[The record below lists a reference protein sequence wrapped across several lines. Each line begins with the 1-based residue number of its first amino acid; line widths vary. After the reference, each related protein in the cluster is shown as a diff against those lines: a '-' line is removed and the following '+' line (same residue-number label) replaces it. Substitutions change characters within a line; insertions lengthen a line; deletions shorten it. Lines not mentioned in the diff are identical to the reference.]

1 MATVIESDEKL
12 KEIFKSAIVEV
23 LQERQELVREI
34 LDEIVE
40 DIAFS
45 KAIAEGEQTPRV
57 SRESVFEALENVNLR
72 SNLTKASSKISRP

>member
-1 MATVIESDEKL
+1 MATVIESDERL
-12 KEIFKSAIVEV
+12 KEVFKSAIVEV

-34 LDEIVE
+34 LDDIIE

-57 SRESVFEALENVNLR
+57 SRESVFEVLETVN
-72 SNLTKASSKISRP
+72 

>member
-1 MATVIESDEKL
+1 MAAIIESDERL
-12 KEIFKSAIVEV
+12 KQLLKSAIVEV

-34 LDEIVE
+34 LEEVIE

-57 SRESVFEALENVNLR
+57 SRESVFDVLESVN
-72 SNLTKASSKISRP
+72 

>member
-1 MATVIESDEKL
+1 MATVIESDERL
-12 KEIFKSAIVEV
+12 KEVFKSAIVEV

-34 LDEIVE
+34 LGDIIE

-57 SRESVFEALENVNLR
+57 NRESVFEVLKSVN
-72 SNLTKASSKISRP
+72 

>member
-12 KEIFKSAIVEV
+12 KEVFKSAIVEV

-34 LDEIVE
+34 LAEVVE

-45 KAIAEGEQTPRV
+45 KAIDEGEQTPRV
-57 SRESVFEALENVNLR
+57 SRESVFDALESVN
-72 SNLTKASSKISRP
+72 

>member
-1 MATVIESDEKL
+1 MATVFESDEL
-12 KEIFKSAIVEV
+12 KEVFKAAIVEV

-34 LDEIVE
+34 LEEIIE

-57 SRESVFEALENVNLR
+57 SRESVFEVLESV
-72 SNLTKASSKISRP
+72 S

>member
-12 KEIFKSAIVEV
+12 KEVFKAAIIEV

-34 LDEIVE
+34 LDEIIE

-45 KAIAEGEQTPRV
+45 KAIGDGEQTPRV
-57 SRESVFEALENVNLR
+57 SRESVFEALENVN
-72 SNLTKASSKISRP
+72 